1 MWLNELIWREFYRH
15 LMTYH
20 PDLCKH
26 RPFIRWTEQVQWQSN
41 EKLLKAWQH
50 GLTGFPIVDA
60 AMRQLNET
68 GWMHNRL
75 RMITASFLVKDLL
88 IDWRTGERYF
98 ISQLI
103 DGDLA
108 ANNGGWQWAAS
119 TGTDAAPYFRIF
131 NPTTQG
137 QRFDVDGEFIRRW
150 LPELKDVPA
159 KAIHEPWAW
168 ADKQRVT
175 LNYPRPLSTINRR
188 VSPRWRRTKPPEK
201 FERMMMKNSELERL
215 INEKLNT
222 ASFSDYGPNG
232 LQVEGRET
240 VQKIIT
246 GVTASQALL
255 DEAVRQ
261 EADAV
266 IVHHGY
272 FWKNESPI
280 IRGMKRNRLKT
291 LLANDI
297 NLYGYHLPLDA
308 HPELGNN
315 VQLAQLLGITVMGE
329 IEPLV
334 PWGELSMPVPG
345 LELASWIE
353 ARLGRRPLWCGD
365 TGPDTVKRVAWCTG
379 GGQGFI
385 DSAARFGVDAFI
397 TGEVSEQT
405 IHSAREQGLHFYA
418 AGHHATERGGIRAL
432 SEWLTENTDLD
443 VTFIDI
449 PNPA

>member
-1 MWLNELIWREFYRH
+1 
-15 LMTYH
+15 
-20 PDLCKH
+20 
-26 RPFIRWTEQVQWQSN
+26 
-41 EKLLKAWQH
+41 
-50 GLTGFPIVDA
+50 
-60 AMRQLNET
+60 
-68 GWMHNRL
+68 
-75 RMITASFLVKDLL
+75 
-88 IDWRTGERYF
+88 
-98 ISQLI
+98 
-103 DGDLA
+103 
-108 ANNGGWQWAAS
+108 
-119 TGTDAAPYFRIF
+119 
-131 NPTTQG
+131 
-137 QRFDVDGEFIRRW
+137 
-150 LPELKDVPA
+150 
-159 KAIHEPWAW
+159 
-168 ADKQRVT
+168 
-175 LNYPRPLSTINRR
+175 
-188 VSPRWRRTKPPEK
+188 
-201 FERMMMKNSELERL
+201 MKNSELESL

-334 PWGELSMPVPG
+334 PWGELAMPVPG

-353 ARLGRRPLWCGD
+353 ARLGRRPLWSGRKTSSCMAKS
-365 TGPDTVKRVAWCTG
+365 PCARWCC
-379 GGQGFI
+379 
-385 DSAARFGVDAFI
+385 ARLPTSWACTNRRF
-397 TGEVSEQT
+397 
-405 IHSAREQGLHFYA
+405 
-418 AGHHATERGGIRAL
+418 RA
-432 SEWLTENTDLD
+432 
-443 VTFIDI
+443 
-449 PNPA
+449 